1 MRNVTAIIVAAGS
14 GRRFGSPKQFALLRG
29 KAVLAWSLDAF
40 ESHPRVRAIVVVL
53 PDEKRGRGLK
63 AGRGKITAVVAG
75 GEHRQDSVFKGFL
88 RVDPRRTDIV
98 LVHDGAR
105 PLVTAG
111 IIDRVIEGAEKKGA
125 AVPVLALEDTV
136 KEIKG
141 RAVVRTLDRA
151 TLVRVQTPQGF
162 DLDLFKRALDRAR
175 ADGFYGTDDAA
186 LVERLG
192 APVAAVRG
200 EAKNIKI
207 TSPGDLR
214 SAEALLDD

>member
-1 MRNVTAIIVAAGS
+1 MKNVTAIIVAAGS

-29 KAVLAWSLDAF
+29 KAVLAWSLDVF
-40 ESHPRVRAIVVVL
+40 ESHPRVGAIVVVL
-53 PDEKRGRGLK
+53 PDEKLGRDLK
-63 AGRGKITAVVAG
+63 DGHKKITAVVTG
-75 GEHRQDSVFKGFL
+75 GEQRQDSVFAGLL
-88 RVDPRRTDIV
+88 RVDPRRTAIV

-105 PLVTAG
+105 PLVTAE

-125 AVPVLALEDTV
+125 AVPVLALDDTV
-136 KEIKG
+136 KEIKRG
-141 RAVVRTLDRA
+141 AVVRTLDRE

-162 DLDLFKRALDRAR
+162 ALDLLKKALDRAR

-200 EAKNIKI
+200 EARNIKI
-207 TSPGDLR
+207 TSPGDIR

>member
-1 MRNVTAIIVAAGS
+1 MKNVTAIIVAAGS

-29 KAVLAWSLDAF
+29 RPVLAWSLDVF
-40 ESHPRVRAIVVVL
+40 ESHPRIGAIVVVL
-53 PDEKRGRGLK
+53 PDEKLGRDLK
-63 AGRGKITAVVAG
+63 DGHKKITAVVTG
-75 GEHRQDSVFKGFL
+75 GEQRQDSVFAGLL
-88 RVDPRRTDIV
+88 RVDPRRTAIV

-105 PLVTAG
+105 PLVTAE

-125 AVPVLALEDTV
+125 AVPVLALDDTV
-136 KEIKG
+136 KEIKRG
-141 RAVVRTLDRA
+141 AVVRTLDRE

-162 DLDLFKRALDRAR
+162 ALDLLQRALDRAR
-175 ADGFYGTDDAA
+175 ADGFYGMDDAA

-200 EAKNIKI
+200 EARNIKI
-207 TSPGDLR
+207 TSPGDIR